1 MSSLA
6 SAEFDQSPPKATSF
20 TECLSNFKI
29 APGQQLKKKRTRMR
43 VHKTEE
49 EDKIDDYEEDIYDDG
64 ELGTLVSPRAED
76 SIARSK

>member
-1 MSSLA
+1 
-6 SAEFDQSPPKATSF
+6 
-20 TECLSNFKI
+20 
-29 APGQQLKKKRTRMR
+29 MR

-64 ELGTLVSPRAED
+64 ELGTLVSPRAEY